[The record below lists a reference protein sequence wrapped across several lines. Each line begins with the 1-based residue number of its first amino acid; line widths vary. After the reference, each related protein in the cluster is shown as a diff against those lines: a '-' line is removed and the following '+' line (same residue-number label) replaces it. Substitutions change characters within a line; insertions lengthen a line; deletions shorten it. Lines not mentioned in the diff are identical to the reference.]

1 MTKLKLDGT
10 FTLWINENI
19 RLDIDDDGIVI
30 NDFEQKSNVVV
41 TGGDAMDM
49 IKHEK
54 VHTIHF
60 RTKENRG

>member
-19 RLDIDDDGIVI
+19 RLDISDDGIVL
-30 NDFEQKSNVVV
+30 NDFDGESKVTV
-41 TGGDAMDM
+41 TGGDNMDM
-49 IKHEK
+49 IKHDK

-60 RTKENRG
+60 RTKEKQK